1 MVSVNSHSHL
11 AIRVALA
18 LNGQRRAVAVPLVV
32 AVRGE
37 MYLRG
42 GESGESGESGG
53 SGDSDGRGLFGERR
67 CMTQDA
73 G

>member
-42 GESGESGESGG
+42 GESGESGG

-67 CMTQDA
+67 CMTRDA